1 MDRSPLQA
9 TQPLSIPL
17 EPADR
22 GMVKREIGV
31 DPADPSVEEIKREAR
46 VVGLRGVSTPSL
58 ESIERRR
65 LQLWALTVFILL
77 AVSVGVAL
85 VSTWRPGGQ
94 AIVTPTALRIGVVLL
109 AIGFGVYAIEKEL
122 HLHRLARLLTDQ
134 RVLTTALT
142 NRLHEMS
149 LLLEAGKAMNSVL
162 ELPDV
167 LETILRSAMDLLTGE
182 SGSIMLLETSD
193 DLVAVLARGNDIA
206 VGMRVRV
213 GSGIAGRVAAT
224 REALLIEGQADPSQF
239 PGLTQREQQV
249 VSALSVPL
257 VSRDQLFGV
266 PNVNAS
272 SDRRYTVYDLQAAS
286 LFAEQAAGA
295 IANARLYET
304 ERMHALRAELG
315 KEFGALHAE
324 TASDL

>member
-1 MDRSPLQA
+1 
-9 TQPLSIPL
+9 
-17 EPADR
+17 
-22 GMVKREIGV
+22 
-31 DPADPSVEEIKREAR
+31 
-46 VVGLRGVSTPSL
+46 
-58 ESIERRR
+58 
-65 LQLWALTVFILL
+65 
-77 AVSVGVAL
+77 
-85 VSTWRPGGQ
+85 
-94 AIVTPTALRIGVVLL
+94 
-109 AIGFGVYAIEKEL
+109 
-122 HLHRLARLLTDQ
+122 
-134 RVLTTALT
+134 VLTTALT

-162 ELPDV
+162 ELPAV
-167 LETILRSAMDLLTGE
+167 LETILRSAMDLLSGE

-239 PGLTQREQQV
+239 PGLTPREQQV
-249 VSALSVPL
+249 VSALSIPL
-257 VSRDQLFGV
+257 VSRDKLFGV
-266 PNVNAS
+266 LNVNAGP
-272 SDRRYTVYDLQAAS
+272 DRRYTVYDLQAAS

-315 KEFGALHAE
+315 KEFGSLHVEA
-324 TASDL
+324 ASDL

>member
-1 MDRSPLQA
+1 
-9 TQPLSIPL
+9 
-17 EPADR
+17 
-22 GMVKREIGV
+22 MVETETGV
-31 DPADPSVEEIKREAR
+31 DATDSSIEEIKREAR

-77 AVSVGVAL
+77 AVSIGVAL
-85 VSTWRPGGQ
+85 VSTWRPGGE
-94 AIVTPTALRIGVVLL
+94 AIVTPTALRVGVVLL
-109 AIGFGVYAIEKEL
+109 AIGFGIYAIEKEL

-162 ELPDV
+162 ELPAV
-167 LETILRSAMDLLTGE
+167 LETILRSAMDLLSGE
-182 SGSIMLLETSD
+182 SGSIMLETSD

-249 VSALSVPL
+249 MSALCVPL

-266 PNVNAS
+266 LNVNAS
-272 SDRRYTVYDLQAAS
+272 SDRRYTVYDLQAGS

-315 KEFGALHAE
+315 KEFGALQVEA
-324 TASDL
+324 AADL

>member
-1 MDRSPLQA
+1 MAGSPVSA
-9 TQPLSIPL
+9 AQPLSHSIG
-17 EPADR
+17 PADR
-22 GMVKREIGV
+22 GMVRRDTEV
-31 DPADPSVEEIKREAR
+31 DTTDPSVEEIKREAR
-46 VVGLRGVSTPSL
+46 VVGLRGISTPSL

-65 LQLWALTVFILL
+65 LQLWAVTVFMLL
-77 AVSVGVAL
+77 AVSIGVAV
-85 VSTWRPGGQ
+85 VSTWRPSGNS
-94 AIVTPTALRIGVVLL
+94 IVTPTALRIGVVLL

-142 NRLHEMS
+142 SRLHEMS

-162 ELPDV
+162 ELPAV
-167 LETILRSAMDLLTGE
+167 LETILRSAMDLLSGE

-224 REALLIEGQADPSQF
+224 REALLIEGQADPTQF
-239 PGLTQREQQV
+239 PGLSPREQQV
-249 VSALSVPL
+249 VSALSIPL
-257 VSRDQLFGV
+257 VSRDKLFGV
-266 PNVNAS
+266 LNVNAG

-304 ERMHALRAELG
+304 ERMHAMRAELG
-315 KEFGALHAE
+315 REFGSLSE
-324 TASDL
+324 VASDR

>member
-1 MDRSPLQA
+1 VEKIGGVAA
-9 TQPLSIPL
+9 T
-17 EPADR
+17 
-22 GMVKREIGV
+22 
-31 DPADPSVEEIKREAR
+31 DPSVEEIRREAR

-58 ESIERRR
+58 ESVERRR
-65 LQLWALTVFILL
+65 LQLWALTILILL
-77 AVSVGVAL
+77 SISVGVAL
-85 VSTWRPGGQ
+85 VSTWRPAGG
-94 AIVTPTALRIGVVLL
+94 AVVTPTALRVGVVLL
-109 AIGFGVYAIEKEL
+109 TIGFGIYAVEKEL

-162 ELPDV
+162 ELPAV
-167 LETILRSAMDLLTGE
+167 LETILRSAMDLLLGE
-182 SGSIMLLETSD
+182 SGSIMLLETPD

-206 VGMRVRV
+206 VGKRVRV

-239 PGLTQREQQV
+239 PGLTPREQQV

-257 VSRDQLFGV
+257 VSRDKLFGV
-266 PNVNAS
+266 LNVNAS

-304 ERMHALRAELG
+304 ERMHALQAQLG
-315 KEFGALHAE
+315 KEFGALQPSAGSS
-324 TASDL
+324 T